1 MGDPRIPTLLNGRQ
15 PLNIGIVPTKPRDWE
30 TFGWSMVI
38 VWVCANVLSQ
48 AAYVGRFGKPY
59 DTSTML
65 LSIGQWYWI
74 LIAIEVAVWIMLGT
88 LLGYRFRRSRF
99 ILRDAI

>member
-1 MGDPRIPTLLNGRQ
+1 MNRKRS
-15 PLNIGIVPTKPRDWE
+15 DWE
-30 TFGWSMVI
+30 AFGWSMVI
-38 VWVCANVLSQ
+38 IWVCANVLSQ

-65 LSIGQWYWI
+65 LSIGQWYWA
-74 LIAIEVAVWIMLGT
+74 LIAIEVTVWILLGV

-99 ILRDAI
+99 TPRDAI

>member
-1 MGDPRIPTLLNGRQ
+1 MVSGERSDL
-15 PLNIGIVPTKPRDWE
+15 E

-38 VWVCANVLSQ
+38 IWVCANVLSQ
-48 AAYVGRFGKPY
+48 AAYIGRFGKPY

-74 LIAIEVAVWIMLGT
+74 LIAIEVVVWILLGI
-88 LLGYRFRRSRF
+88 LLGYRLRRSRF
-99 ILRDAI
+99 IPHVAI

>member
-1 MGDPRIPTLLNGRQ
+1 
-15 PLNIGIVPTKPRDWE
+15 
-30 TFGWSMVI
+30 MVI
-38 VWVCANVLSQ
+38 IWVCANVLSQ

-74 LIAIEVAVWIMLGT
+74 LIAIEVVVWIILGV
-88 LLGYRFRRSRF
+88 LLGYRFKRSRF
-99 ILRDAI
+99 IPQDAI

>member
-1 MGDPRIPTLLNGRQ
+1 MGDASIANPLKGRE
-15 PLNIGIVPTKPRDWE
+15 PLTIGIVSRKRSDWE

-99 ILRDAI
+99 IPRDVI